1 MGNMTIPSSPG
12 KLHQSGG
19 PVGAEGTGG
28 LGSFT
33 DITGV
38 RSSTASSVTGGSNT
52 THGGGGDGPV
62 QQALFEYESSGR

>member
-1 MGNMTIPSSPG
+1 MDMRIPGSLG

-19 PVGAEGTGG
+19 PAGAGDAGA
-28 LGSFT
+28 FT
-33 DITGV
+33 DATGV
-38 RSSTASSVTGGSNT
+38 RSSPDRPVTGGSNT